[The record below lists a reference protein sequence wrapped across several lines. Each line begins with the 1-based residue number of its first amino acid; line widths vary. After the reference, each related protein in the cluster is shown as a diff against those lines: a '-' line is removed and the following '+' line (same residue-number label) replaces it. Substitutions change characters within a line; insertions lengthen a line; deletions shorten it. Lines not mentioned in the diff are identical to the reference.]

1 MHKQRRSWTNG
12 SASTFAGQKL
22 MKTVT
27 VNASPAAKRTTLPN
41 SKLVISC
48 PVGTEFIGGSLT
60 MSDRNALP
68 AIFTDKENS
77 TFLHKLSTV
86 KDQDELRSLCEQRTR
101 QESIRL
107 VNYETA
113 LNITGRSPY
122 VSHRRRMLC
131 LSDEDRDT
139 YNKLREERYV
149 LMAETVDCGTN
160 GQREWRWRR
169 WKRIN
174 AELYTMTGHRGY
186 LYT

>member
-1 MHKQRRSWTNG
+1 MNG
-12 SASTFAGQKL
+12 SVNTSDGKQPITKASANALHAAANTTRLRFKPATLRAGDTATLGGTNL
-22 MKTVT
+22 MY
-27 VNASPAAKRTTLPN
+27 S
-41 SKLVISC
+41 
-48 PVGTEFIGGSLT
+48 
-60 MSDRNALP
+60 RNALP

-86 KDQDELRSLCEQRTR
+86 KDQDELRSLCAQRTR

-160 GQREWRWRR
+160 GQRDWRWRR

-186 LYT
+186 LYI

>member
-1 MHKQRRSWTNG
+1 MHKQRKKSTSG
-12 SASTFAGQKL
+12 SVSTCAGERL
-22 MKTVT
+22 IKTVT
-27 VNASPAAKRTTLPN
+27 VTASPAASRTTLPN
-41 SKLVISC
+41 STLAISC
-48 PVGTEFIGGSLT
+48 PVATQFIGGNLT

-68 AIFTDKENS
+68 ATFTDKENS
-77 TFLHKLSTV
+77 TFLHKLSNV
-86 KDQDELRSLCEQRTR
+86 KSEEELRSLCEQRTR

-107 VNYETA
+107 VNYETC

-131 LSDEDRDT
+131 LNDEDLDK

-160 GQREWRWRR
+160 GQRDWRWTR

-174 AELYTMTGHRGY
+174 AELYTMTGHNGY
-186 LYT
+186 LYH

>member
-1 MHKQRRSWTNG
+1 MNG
-12 SASTFAGQKL
+12 LANTFGGEKL
-22 MKTVT
+22 MQKVTVT
-27 VNASPAAKRTTLPN
+27 ASPAAKRTTSPN
-41 SKLVISC
+41 CTLDISC
-48 PVGTEFIGGSLT
+48 PVGTEFIGGNLT

-68 AIFTDKENS
+68 AIFTDKENNI
-77 TFLHKLSTV
+77 FLDKLLNV
-86 KDQDELRSLCEQRTR
+86 KNEDELRSLCAQRTR

-107 VNYETA
+107 VNYETC

-131 LSDEDRDT
+131 LDDDDRDK

-149 LMAETVDCGTN
+149 LMAETVDCGTD
-160 GQREWRWRR
+160 GQRDWRWRR

>member
-1 MHKQRRSWTNG
+1 MHKQKR
-12 SASTFAGQKL
+12 KL
-22 MKTVT
+22 MNGLANTYAGEKLIKTVT
-27 VNASPAAKRTTLPN
+27 VTASPAARSTTLPK
-41 SKLVISC
+41 STLVISC
-48 PVGTEFIGGSLT
+48 PVDTQFIGGSLT

-68 AIFTDKENS
+68 AIFTHKENS
-77 TFLHKLSTV
+77 IFLHELLNV
-86 KDQDELRSLCEQRTR
+86 KNEDELRSLCEQRTR

-107 VNYETA
+107 VNYETC

-131 LSDEDRDT
+131 LSDEDRDK

-149 LMAETVDCGTN
+149 LMAETVNCGPEN
-160 GQREWRWRR
+160 GDWRWKK

-186 LYT
+186 FYT